1 MLEFLGSLLLFF
13 MNLYII
19 LFLGIG
25 VWIYFKVFRE
35 E

>member
-19 LFLGIG
+19 GSIAFC
-25 VWIYFKVFRE
+25 VWVYFNFFRE
-35 E
+35 